1 MALNLLTEPEGKLL
15 KDSADLLSKC
25 LRTAIDKARRANLGL
40 PEQLDIFPQ
49 WALSDDGSYTS
60 TLSKDGTVTARAY
73 AGKPD
78 GIFQTVRPLHSIA
91 LSADGSDTYVW
102 KPSPLEAHVLTSGA
116 YWRRTDREQD
126 TTPADRTV
134 DESFRELFGTS
145 QDYSMIPSLFLTA
158 ADVDWAETMFSA
170 DLENSILHRLART
183 GKDSFTYR
191 SPSLHKDV
199 TVKKESTF
207 DIAVTVG
214 DTDTMFP
221 DNPMALQLEAC
232 RAVLALGQEG

>member
-1 MALNLLTEPEGKLL
+1 MTLNLITEPEGKLL
-15 KDSADLLSKC
+15 KDSVDLLSKC
-25 LRTAIDKARRANLGL
+25 LRMAIDKARRASLNL
-40 PEQLDIFPQ
+40 PEQLDMFPQ
-49 WALSDDGSYTS
+49 WTLSDDGAYTS
-60 TLSKDGTVTARAY
+60 ELTTDGTVTARAC

-78 GIFQTVRPLHSIA
+78 GTFQTVRQLHSIA
-91 LSADGSDTYVW
+91 LSADGYDTYVW
-102 KPSPLEAHVLTSGA
+102 KPSPLEAHVLNSNA
-116 YWRRTDREQD
+116 YWRRTDREQG
-126 TTPADRTV
+126 TSPADRTV
-134 DESFRELFGTS
+134 DESFRELFGTN

-170 DLENSILHRLART
+170 DLENSILHRFART

-207 DIAVTVG
+207 DIAVTAG
-214 DTDTMFP
+214 DNDVMFP

-232 RAVLALGQEG
+232 RAVLALGQEE